1 MYNTR
6 REKAEEALWNEP
18 CLAAKVRRL
27 HRVVV
32 GAYDKALRSHRLTVA
47 QLDLLMTLL
56 TADRGLRPAE
66 LARALQMD
74 GSTLSRNLARLR
86 RRGLVTGGE
95 GPGSRPAVTPAGRR
109 AAEDAAEAWLGAQ
122 RATAALLGP
131 DGVAALDLLIRR
143 LTSDHKEE
151 RKP

>member
-6 REKAEEALWNEP
+6 RDEAVAALWTEP

-32 GAYDKALRSHRLTVA
+32 GAYDEALRPRGLTVA

-56 TADRGLRPAE
+56 TADRDLRPAD

-74 GSTLSRNLARLR
+74 RSTLSRNLARLR
-86 RRGLVTGGE
+86 RRGLVAGGDR
-95 GPGSRPAVTPAGRR
+95 PGSHLTVTAEGRR
-109 AAEDAAEAWLGAQ
+109 LAEDAADAWLATQ
-122 RATAALLGP
+122 RATAEMLGA
-131 DGVAALDLLIRR
+131 DGLAALDLLIRR
-143 LTSDHKEE
+143 VTAHDEE
-151 RKP
+151 G